1 MALTQRKG
9 RESSGVITQ
18 VICVVMTISQRR
30 GLRYA
35 VVDEA
40 ESNPSSS

>member
-9 RESSGVITQ
+9 RKSSGVITH
-18 VICVVMTISQRR
+18 VICVAMTITQRR
-30 GLRYA
+30 GQKYA

-40 ESNPSSS
+40 ESNPSSY